1 MATIMMV
8 RHGQASF
15 GTDNYDQL
23 STLGQRQADLMG
35 EYFRDTGVVF
45 DAAYSG
51 QLSRQRETCQRV
63 LASQPSAVEN
73 HIDPRFDEVRNDE
86 QVNILF
92 PLLAQAEPRLA
103 KLMESAM
110 QDSKHYQKIIE
121 AVFTDWVTREEPHP
135 DIQSWQEYS
144 GGVMSGLSDVMRNEG
159 AGKTVGIF
167 TSGGTVATAT
177 ALVLGVG
184 ADLVYRFY
192 EPVINCSVTQ
202 FFYSGDKISLSH
214 FNDHSILHKLSA
226 TLGERL
232 VTYR

>member
-1 MATIMMV
+1 
-8 RHGQASF
+8 
-15 GTDNYDQL
+15 
-23 STLGQRQADLMG
+23 
-35 EYFRDTGVVF
+35 
-45 DAAYSG
+45 
-51 QLSRQRETCQRV
+51 
-63 LASQPSAVEN
+63 
-73 HIDPRFDEVRNDE
+73 
-86 QVNILF
+86 
-92 PLLAQAEPRLA
+92 
-103 KLMESAM
+103 MESAM

-144 GGVMSGLSDVMRNEG
+144 EGVMSGLSDVMRNEG